1 VWSLSPVI
9 GATCVQGSSEAHAAA
24 GFVCGWQL
32 RIGSRDRIAAGMLTT
47 RTVIAALAVLCG
59 VYALAIAL
67 TDGVVLRWG
76 PVYLSARSAVRPAV
90 VSAVL
95 ALAYGWLSGRAL
107 MVADVR
113 RVIGHITPARVA
125 SLLALASTGIA
136 LAWNTWAI
144 GGSDAYA
151 YGTQADAWLSGEL
164 LTPVPMA
171 GEAPW
176 PNTLVTLTP
185 LGMRPRHDLMAIASI
200 TASGLSWIMASMKGL
215 LGHWAAFIVAP
226 LATGVLVWCTFVIGR
241 RVSTPGIGLG
251 AAWLVATSPT
261 VLSLGK
267 SVMSDVPA
275 AAAWAAAMAGML
287 AGTPRTVAGAGVA
300 AGVAITIR
308 PNLAPLVVVLLAWGL
323 WCDLRARRP
332 AVQRLV
338 LCAAPAAV
346 GVVAVALV
354 NQSVNGSPVESGYG
368 DLGQLFSL
376 AHLPVNLRRYGAWM
390 IETQTPLVLAGLVA
404 LCVSVRRVWRSG
416 ATGPSGAQLL
426 GGMTLAVIAAYAAY
440 TPFDAWWFL
449 RFLLPAW
456 PAILVATVIAVFS
469 VTSVVRQ
476 GRPEAALSVGLI
488 GVYTASA
495 AVRLGVFPAGE
506 GERRYATL
514 AQLVAGV
521 TPPGSVV
528 IAGPHVGEVRYYGG
542 RLSLRFDQLDP
553 AWLDRTVA
561 WLHEQQRPVFL
572 LLEDSELPVF
582 RERFGA
588 QSPLGQLTLVPVL
601 AYRAPHVEGTALLFD
616 PSKPDGPTLRV
627 PGVSD
632 PRPRCPLPAPAPS
645 FTVRPTEGP
654 S

>member
-1 VWSLSPVI
+1 MTRVRAPSDVR
-9 GATCVQGSSEAHAAA
+9 VAA
-24 GFVCGWQL
+24 GFVSGWQL
-32 RIGSRDRIAAGMLTT
+32 RTGSRDGIAAGMLTT
-47 RTVIAALAVLCG
+47 RTVLAALAVLCG

-67 TDGVVLRWG
+67 TDGFVLRWG
-76 PVYLSARSAVRPAV
+76 PVYLA
-90 VSAVL
+90 
-95 ALAYGWLSGRAL
+95 
-107 MVADVR
+107 
-113 RVIGHITPARVA
+113 
-125 SLLALASTGIA
+125 
-136 LAWNTWAI
+136 
-144 GGSDAYA
+144 
-151 YGTQADAWLSGEL
+151 
-164 LTPVPMA
+164 
-171 GEAPW
+171 
-176 PNTLVTLTP
+176 LVTLTP

-200 TASGLSWIMASMKGL
+200 TAPGLPWIMAGMKGL

-261 VLSLGK
+261 VLSMGK

-308 PNLAPLVVVLLAWGL
+308 PNLGPLVVVLLAWGL
-323 WCDLRARRP
+323 WRDLRARRP

-368 DLGQLFSL
+368 DLGQLFSR

-390 IETQTPLVLAGLVA
+390 IETQTPLVLAGLAA
-404 LCVSVRRVWRSG
+404 LCVPVRRVWRSG
-416 ATGPSGAQLL
+416 ATGPSGALL
-426 GGMTLAVIAAYAAY
+426 QGGMTLAVIAAY

-449 RFLLPAW
+449 HFLLPAW

-476 GRPEAALSVGLI
+476 GHLVTALCVGLI

-521 TPPGSVV
+521 TRPGSVV
-528 IAGPHVGEVRYYGG
+528 IAGPYVGAVRYYGG

-588 QSPLGQLTLVPVL
+588 HSPLGQLTLAPVL

-632 PRPRCPLPAPAPS
+632 PRPRCPLPPPAPS